1 MSILINYTNKLSNK
15 NISNLVLFVD
25 DKFNISSI
33 KKHISLSDYSF
44 VSDLI
49 KVKDPKKKNSNF

>member
-1 MSILINYTNKLSNK
+1 MSILINYTNKLSKK

-49 KVKDPKKKNSNF
+49 KVKDPKKNSNF